1 MKKDYD
7 KNYYVVKADE
17 IEKNFDADGVAKTEL
32 LPGVYDGGIR
42 SFKYF
47 LKAGS
52 SVSLTT
58 SNSSSVTGTNTA
70 PFGTSSFTAPSNLK
84 P

>member
-47 LKAGS
+47 
-52 SVSLTT
+52 
-58 SNSSSVTGTNTA
+58 
-70 PFGTSSFTAPSNLK
+70 
-84 P
+84 

>member
-52 SVSLTT
+52 SV
-58 SNSSSVTGTNTA
+58 
-70 PFGTSSFTAPSNLK
+70 K
-84 P
+84 PDLYADRCVCLGCGGG